1 LCLKFFW
8 FVLHTMRHSFDNLF
22 YRLHLDE
29 MQQVGDLCVL

>member
-1 LCLKFFW
+1 
-8 FVLHTMRHSFDNLF
+8 MRHSFDNLF